1 MRTPT
6 TISLVLAAVLLG
18 APTRAAEPPVL
29 PASQSAETQPVSLPP
44 EPVEIRAFRV
54 TQTWIHAPIVLE
66 AADEWGLSPWL
77 LLALLWAESRL
88 DCTQVN
94 KRSGAVGVGQFTRT
108 GIAGLNRIRRSRG
121 DDRTFTRAGAF
132 DPREGI
138 GATAELLAYLTTR
151 YGVRGGVAAYN
162 GGKRKR
168 AFAGHVLR
176 KLRALRLAA
185 GLPPEVPR
193 RMRALVV
200 VQS

>member
-1 MRTPT
+1 
-6 TISLVLAAVLLG
+6 VLL
-18 APTRAAEPPVL
+18 PLEPIEV
-29 PASQSAETQPVSLPP
+29 
-44 EPVEIRAFRV
+44 RAFRA
-54 TQTWIHAPIVLE
+54 TQTWIHAPLVLE
-66 AADEWGLSPWL
+66 AAAEWDISPWL

-88 DCTQVN
+88 DCTKTN
-94 KRSGAVGVGQFTRT
+94 PRSHAAGCGQFTRT
-108 GIAGLNRIRRSRG
+108 GITGLNRIRRARD
-121 DDRTFTRAGAF
+121 DDRTFTRADAF

-185 GLPPEVPR
+185 GLPPEAPR
-193 RMRALVV
+193 LRHVEA
-200 VQS
+200 SS